1 MKLSA
6 IGLSKPVDLGSVK
19 EGSYVIIDGEP
30 CRVVELEKSKPG
42 KHGSAKVRLVAISI
56 FTGAKKSYV
65 SPAESRIE
73 VPIIDKRSGQ
83 IISILDNTVQVM
95 DLQTF
100 EVFETPKPSEEE
112 IAQLGGNFAPGVE
125 VEYWSVMGK
134 NKIMRVKGGS
144 T

>member
-1 MKLSA
+1 MLSA
-6 IGLSKPVDLGSVK
+6 ITLSKPVDLGSVK

-83 IISILDNTVQVM
+83 IISVMDNTVQVM

-112 IAQLGGNFAPGVE
+112 IAQLGGNLAPGVE

-134 NKIMRVKGGS
+134 NKIMRIKGGS